1 MPNFDWDDNERP
13 VAYLITIRT
22 YGTWLHGDER
32 SSVDLRG
39 QNVFG
44 TPRVKPIRKLNRL
57 MERNLTQ
64 EPFIIEAAHRGHIE
78 AAIKQVCQ
86 FRSYSL
92 FALNVRSNHAHAAVG
107 GSVRPE
113 KIATE
118 FKAYSTRRLRETGLV
133 ADDRRIWSRGESTRY
148 LWKDRHVELAIE
160 YVQHCQGEELPKF

>member
-1 MPNFDWDDNERP
+1 MTNFDWDDNERP
-13 VAYLITIRT
+13 LAYLITIRT

-44 TPRVKPIRKLNRL
+44 TPRVKSVPKLNRL
-57 MERNLTQ
+57 MEKNLAK

-78 AAIKQVCQ
+78 AAIKQVCK
-86 FRSYSL
+86 FRTYGL
-92 FALNVRSNHAHAAVG
+92 FALNIRSNHSHAVAS

-118 FKAYSTRRLRETGLV
+118 FKSYSTRRLREEGLIE
-133 ADDRRIWSRGESTRY
+133 DHRRIWSRGASTRY
-148 LWKDRHVELAIE
+148 LWKDRQVELAID
-160 YVQHCQGEELPKF
+160 YVLHCQGEGLPKF